1 MQMKLSRFYCYLVY
15 WDGMFLN
22 ILVNL
27 ISVRMS
33 ERDGTDSPLHST
45 TYSDRLTELKSLQ
58 KLSNDWYLFKIVYVI
73 YVLLMWLSFWCSVLL
88 LIQEQGDLKLRVR
101 TLESE
106 RAFQR
111 VAAVQRTIGN
121 VSFAGWSPSGI
132 IQVSLMNS

>member
-1 MQMKLSRFYCYLVY
+1 
-15 WDGMFLN
+15 MFLN

-73 YVLLMWLSFWCSVLL
+73 YVLLMWLSF
-88 LIQEQGDLKLRVR
+88 
-101 TLESE
+101 
-106 RAFQR
+106 
-111 VAAVQRTIGN
+111 
-121 VSFAGWSPSGI
+121 
-132 IQVSLMNS
+132 